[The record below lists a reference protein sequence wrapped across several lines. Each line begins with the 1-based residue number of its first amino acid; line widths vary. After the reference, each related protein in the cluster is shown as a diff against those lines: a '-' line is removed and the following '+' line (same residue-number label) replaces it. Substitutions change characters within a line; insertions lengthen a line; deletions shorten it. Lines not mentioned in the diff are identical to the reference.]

1 MVSFGDAQAWFIAG
15 TIPMMLAGGGHVALA
30 VFDTVR
36 PTFFAPIGDSARP
49 GMEGAGMRFRSLF
62 PGDDAAPSTWRF
74 WLGFNL
80 SHGLGVFAFGLLCL
94 LIAVHD
100 FSLVERVSGM
110 RAFTIAVPAAYLT
123 ISLAFWFYVTTLVA
137 LTATACFAV
146 SAVLAG

>member
-1 MVSFGDAQAWFIAG
+1 VSFGDAQTWFIAG
-15 TIPMMLAGGGHVALA
+15 TIPMMLAGGGHVVLT

-62 PGDDAAPSTWRF
+62 PGDDATPSIWRF

-80 SHGLGVFAFGLLCL
+80 SHGLGIFAFGLLCL
-94 LIAVHD
+94 LIATHD
-100 FSLVERVSGM
+100 FGLVEYISGL
-110 RAFTIAVPAAYLT
+110 RALTIAVPAAYLA
-123 ISLAFWFYVTTLVA
+123 ISLIFWFYVTSLVA
-137 LTATACFAV
+137 VAATVCFTV

>member
-1 MVSFGDAQAWFIAG
+1 MSFGDAQTWFIAG
-15 TIPMMLAGGGHVALA
+15 TIPMMLAGGGHVLLT
-30 VFDTVR
+30 VFDAAR

-62 PGDDAAPSTWRF
+62 PGDDATPSIWKF

-94 LIAVHD
+94 LIATHD
-100 FSLVERVSGM
+100 FALVERISGLQ
-110 RAFTIAVPAAYLT
+110 ALTIAVPVVYFA
-123 ISLAFWFYVTTLVA
+123 ISLVFWFYVTTLVTIA
-137 LTATACFAV
+137 ATVCFTV